1 MTQLNVSTVDW
12 AIVRCS
18 FEFGGMTIQNDSLL
32 NWGFFGFILAVSDDF
47 DIHFQTVCLPLTL
60 HSMRLALSLLGFSSL
75 AAANENL
82 DGKWSSTTQISDD
95 NNKLLISN
103 LQFTT
108 LSGNQPNPYVCVM
121 HVSSLCTKFS
131 RTSVTYLF
139 GITGCAMPKA
149 ERTCSDSCTSSSYL
163 VQIGDPIDTVEHVN
177 PNDILPNKCDYQ
189 AQLVQ
194 STQYWMYLLLWG
206 SLMRNVMSVRLT
218 NCQYSNFLLFPVII
232 VAGRVGG
239 ST

>member
-1 MTQLNVSTVDW
+1 
-12 AIVRCS
+12 
-18 FEFGGMTIQNDSLL
+18 
-32 NWGFFGFILAVSDDF
+32 
-47 DIHFQTVCLPLTL
+47 
-60 HSMRLALSLLGFSSL
+60 MRLALSLLAFSAL
-75 AAANENL
+75 AAANINL
-82 DGKWSSTTQISDD
+82 DGKWNSATQISDD

-163 VQIGDPIDTVEHVN
+163 VQIGSPTNAVEHVN
-177 PNDILPNKCDYQ
+177 SDQILPNMCDTQ
-189 AQLVQ
+189 DNLVNR
-194 STQYWMYLLLWG
+194 TLLYWMYLLPWG
-206 SLMRNVMSVRLT
+206 SLMRNVMSKLVLLIVNTLT
-218 NCQYSNFLLFPVII
+218 SCCF
-232 VAGRVGG
+232 R
-239 ST
+239 